1 MLGRQRRL
9 ELRPSSSSL
18 QAKRG
23 VHPQARFVK
32 SQDRIAQRPVM
43 ARWNRLA
50 GSINKPGILRD
61 LVLLKGVRPY
71 KVLDLFKQ

>member
-1 MLGRQRRL
+1 MC
-9 ELRPSSSSL
+9 SSARVGVSEG
-18 QAKRG
+18 AEAFKTKWD

-43 ARWNRLA
+43 ARLNRLA
-50 GSINKPGILRD
+50 GSIYKPGILRD

-71 KVLDLFKQ
+71 KV